1 MDLEISSYF
10 YFEKMLHFEKV
21 DLYLEVAHRAFGLN
35 APLLAKLHHP
45 SAKLVGHVHRG
56 LLAVHVDHVDVVDV
70 PVGEGERR
78 RRCSE
83 TVALKCQTSTMCYVH
98 CPGSI
103 FSGVRAQYFYLANT
117 FLFF

>member
-1 MDLEISSYF
+1 MDWTSSYF

-70 PVGEGERR
+70 PVGEGE
-78 RRCSE
+78 
-83 TVALKCQTSTMCYVH
+83 
-98 CPGSI
+98 
-103 FSGVRAQYFYLANT
+103 
-117 FLFF
+117 